1 MTNPNDAYASRD
13 PSPASPA
20 RRAEAVTPSDTTDL
34 SVVAKALY
42 VGVAGH
48 VRVVPVAAPGGAAVT
63 FANHPV
69 GYLPI
74 QCSRVMQTGTTAQ
87 SLVALFD

>member
-1 MTNPNDAYASRD
+1 MPNPTDAYASRD

-20 RRAEAVTPSDTTDL
+20 RRAEAVTANDTTDL
-34 SVVAKALY
+34 NTVAKALY

-48 VRVVPVAAPGGAAVT
+48 VRVVPVASPGGAAVT
-63 FANHPV
+63 FFNHPV
-69 GYLPI
+69 GYLPV
-74 QCSRVMQTGTTAQ
+74 QTSRVMQTGTTAQ

>member
-1 MTNPNDAYASRD
+1 MPSPTDAYASRD

-20 RRAEAVTPSDTTDL
+20 RQAEALTPHDTADL
-34 SVVAKALY
+34 TMVAKALY

-48 VRVVPVAAPGGAAVT
+48 VRVVPVASPGGVAVT

-74 QCSRVMQTGTTAQ
+74 QCSRVLQTGTTAQ

>member
-1 MTNPNDAYASRD
+1 MPNPTDAYASRD

-20 RRAEAVTPSDTTDL
+20 RRAEAVTPSDTLDL
-34 SVVAKALY
+34 TTVAKALY

-74 QCSRVMQTGTTAQ
+74 QCSRVLQTGTTAQ

>member
-1 MTNPNDAYASRD
+1 MPNPTDIYASRD
-13 PSPASPA
+13 PAPAAPA

-34 SVVAKALY
+34 TVVAKALY
-42 VGVAGH
+42 VGGAGD
-48 VRVVPVAAPGGAAVT
+48 VRVVPAAAPGGAAVT

-74 QCSRVMQTGTTAQ
+74 QCSRVLQTGTTAQ